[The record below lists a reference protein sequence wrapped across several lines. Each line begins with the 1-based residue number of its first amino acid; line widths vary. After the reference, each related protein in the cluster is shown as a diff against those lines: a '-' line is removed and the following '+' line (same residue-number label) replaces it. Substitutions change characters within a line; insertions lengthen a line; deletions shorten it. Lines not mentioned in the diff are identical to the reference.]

1 MKRRVLVTSR
11 SFGQVSDEAIRL
23 LQGADFEID
32 YMVKDFK
39 IEAFESA
46 IPDYDALIIGAHP
59 FDPALFARCPKLKII
74 CKHGVGLDNI
84 PVEAAKEANVI
95 VTNTPGTNS
104 DAVADFAMALILAS
118 SRNLVFSVNA
128 LKAGE
133 LKPRYGTDVYKKKL
147 GLLGFGAIARRVAKR
162 ALGFDMDIVAYDPY
176 VKEAPEGL
184 ECVRLCSFEEVLRE
198 SDIVSIHLPITPE
211 TRGMIGKEAFEIMKP
226 TARVINTARGGIVD
240 EQALCEAIK
249 AGKLAGAA
257 LDVLEKEPAPADSPL
272 LSMPE
277 VIVTNHIASYSVE
290 ALNAVSIICAN
301 NIIHCFN
308 NEPVLY
314 KVW

>member
-1 MKRRVLVTSR
+1 M
-11 SFGQVSDEAIRL
+11 I
-23 LQGADFEID
+23 
-32 YMVKDFK
+32 KDFK
-39 IEAFESA
+39 IEAFEAA
-46 IPDYDALIIGAHP
+46 ISEYDALIIGAHP
-59 FDPALFARCPKLKII
+59 FDPALFPRCPKLKII

-118 SRNLVFSVNA
+118 CRNLVFSVNA

-162 ALGFDMDIVAYDPY
+162 ATGFDMEILAYDPY

-184 ECVRLCSFEEVLRE
+184 EHVKLCSLEEVLRE

-249 AGKLAGAA
+249 DGKIAGAA
-257 LDVLEKEPAPADSPL
+257 LDVLEKEPASPDNPI
-272 LSMPE
+272 LSMQE
-277 VIVTNHIASYSVE
+277 VIVTNHVASYSIE
-290 ALNAVSIICAN
+290 ALNAVSMICATN
-301 NIIHCFN
+301 VVRYFAG
-308 NEPVLY
+308 EPVLH
-314 KVW
+314 KV